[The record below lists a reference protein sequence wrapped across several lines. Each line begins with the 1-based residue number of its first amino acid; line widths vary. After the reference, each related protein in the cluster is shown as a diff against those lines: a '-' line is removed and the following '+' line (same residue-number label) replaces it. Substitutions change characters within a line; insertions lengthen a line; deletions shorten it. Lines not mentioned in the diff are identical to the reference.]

1 MDTYYGKASANSR
14 PIVGLIYV
22 FCKVRI
28 RAIRMAKILLSIVI
42 PVYNEEESI
51 PLLIADLQKISKKL
65 PAYNFEY
72 ILVEN
77 GSADDSLKLLLYE
90 RKKDKR
96 IKILKL
102 SRNFGCDGG
111 IVAGLNYAAGD
122 AAIIMM
128 ADLQDDPN
136 LIPKFI
142 AKWTQGYDIVYGIVA
157 KREGM
162 KTTRKIG
169 TYLFYRIMNVLS
181 KDLLPP
187 NVSDFRLMDRKVYE
201 VVAAMPEHD
210 KFFRGLSS
218 WSGFKHTGIPFIR
231 PKRAA
236 GVSKANFRTVFT
248 VARNGLFSFS
258 DIPFQLPWI
267 IAVVMFIAALLL
279 LQIDVV
285 YSIITLLFSITMV
298 MIAVQN
304 EYLKIIL
311 TEVRNRPNFIV
322 DKAYGLKQ

>member
-1 MDTYYGKASANSR
+1 MYCAD
-14 PIVGLIYV
+14 
-22 FCKVRI
+22 RI
-28 RAIRMAKILLSIVI
+28 RANHMAKKMLSIVI
-42 PVYNEEESI
+42 PVFNEEESI
-51 PLLIADLQKISKKL
+51 QSLVSHLKSISDKL
-65 PAYNFEY
+65 NDYTFEY
-72 ILVEN
+72 IIVDN
-77 GSADDSLKLLLYE
+77 GSHDSSLELLLKE

-96 IKILKL
+96 VKVLKL

-111 IVAGLNYAAGD
+111 IVAGLNYATGD
-122 AAIIMM
+122 AAIVMM

-142 AKWTQGYDIVYGIVA
+142 NKWNQGYDIVYGIVM
-157 KREGM
+157 KREGT

-169 TYLFYRIMNVLS
+169 TYLFYKLMNLLS
-181 KDLLPP
+181 KGFLPP
-187 NVSDFRLMDRKVYE
+187 NVSDFRLMDKKAYQ
-201 VVAAMPEHD
+201 VVATMPEHD

-218 WSGFKHTGIPFIR
+218 WAGFKHTGIAFVR

-236 GVSKANFRTVFT
+236 GISKANFLTVFT

-258 DIPFQLPWI
+258 DVPFQIPWFLAI
-267 IAVVMFIAALLL
+267 ILFISSLIFLRIDLAFSGVAFLFAL
-279 LQIDVV
+279 
-285 YSIITLLFSITMV
+285 TMV

-322 DKAYGLKQ
+322 DKLYGLKDIRQ